1 MTDRRIQAIADAL
14 STFDDERIDVTG
26 LQSRLDAVAAT
37 LDASHRDL
45 LDKLRSADADLELVV
60 FGVPVAQQREKAI
73 EAVAE
78 LRASVNARLSDRQ

>member
-14 STFDDERIDVTG
+14 STFDGERIDVTG

-37 LDASHRDL
+37 LDSSHRDL
-45 LDKLRSADADLELVV
+45 REKLRSADADLELVV
-60 FGVPVAQQREKAI
+60 FGVHAAQQREKAM

-78 LRASVNARLSDRQ
+78 LRAAVNACLADRS